1 MVNYNTMPSVGR
13 MAVMATS
20 FLGIANA
27 HMFMKEPKP
36 FEGYAAKDPL
46 DKSGSNFPCQG
57 APLNPGGQKLTAGG
71 KFDFTL
77 DSGDGQNTA
86 VHGGGSCQLSITY
99 ETDSEKAKDPKNW
112 QVIYSIEGGCPA
124 NAEGNLDPG
133 YSYCESDGEA
143 ECLHKWQIPVPKGVK
158 SGDAILAWT
167 WQNTIGNREFYMNC
181 APVTIEGGS
190 GDEEFPAMF
199 VANMASVDGGE
210 CETTAYEDVL
220 YPEPGEYVTTM
231 SATAGK
237 NWPKS
242 TPTGQGCK
250 GGSAN
255 AAPTGS
261 YGDNG
266 SSGSG
271 SSGSSES
278 APSATSAPA
287 YGAPSNS
294 APAYSAPAPSS
305 QIQHSYTQQKGR
317 QTATTLATSASKAPA
332 SSASAPASYAAPAPT
347 GYSSSTSSESNTTSS
362 GDCEPC
368 DEDGALICI
377 GDDSFGIC
385 DHSCA
390 VPRALSAGTVCT
402 DGVIASAKKNRF
414 ARRHAHFG
422 AHKH

>member
-1 MVNYNTMPSVGR
+1 MVNYSTMPSVGR

-20 FLGIANA
+20 LLGLANA

-36 FEGYAAKDPL
+36 FEGYADKAPL
-46 DKSGSNFPCQG
+46 DGSGSNFPCQG
-57 APLNPGGQKLTAGG
+57 APLKAGGQKLTAGDS
-71 KFDFTL
+71 FDFTL
-77 DSGDGQNTA
+77 ERGGGANTA

-112 QVIYSIEGGCPA
+112 HVIYSIEGGCPA
-124 NAEGNLDPG
+124 NAEGNLKPG
-133 YSYCESDGEA
+133 FDYCESDGQA

-158 SGDAILAWT
+158 SGDAVLAWT

-181 APVTIEGGS
+181 APITIEGGS
-190 GDEEFPAMF
+190 GDEEFPALF
-199 VANMASVDGGE
+199 VANMAGVDGGE
-210 CETTAYEDVL
+210 CGTTAETDVL
-220 YPEPGEYVTTM
+220 YPEPGKYVTTM

-237 NWPKS
+237 NFPKA

-250 GGSAN
+250 GGSSN
-255 AAPTGS
+255 AQPTGS

-271 SSGSSES
+271 SSES

-287 YGAPSNS
+287 YSAPANS
-294 APAYSAPAPSS
+294 APAYSAPEAS

-317 QTATTLATSASKAPA
+317 QTATTLATSASTAAASAPA
-332 SSASAPASYAAPAPT
+332 SSAPASSAAPAPT
-347 GYSSSTSSESNTTSS
+347 GYSSNTSSESNTTSTD
-362 GDCEPC
+362 DCEPC